1 MTAIIAALVNHPRVV
16 SVVACIALLV
26 LGGFALIRLGEQ
38 RATTKMQATTEIAQR
53 RADSAMATTQAA
65 LVPVRHENDSL
76 RAVSASLRTRA
87 ESLSRAANERRT
99 AANIVQSRLVLHGDT
114 ARVSTDTGV
123 IAIPIPEAL
132 TRQLAADRLVTDSLI
147 SAMDRRHEADSAWAH
162 SVTDENNGLRTQ
174 IGLDSI
180 VVYQY
185 RKQLAAAEARAAAAE
200 AKPHRTFSAGV
211 IAGALVAVVARVAV
225 AVLTHH

>member
-1 MTAIIAALVNHPRVV
+1 
-16 SVVACIALLV
+16 
-26 LGGFALIRLGEQ
+26 
-38 RATTKMQATTEIAQR
+38 
-53 RADSAMATTQAA
+53 
-65 LVPVRHENDSL
+65 
-76 RAVSASLRTRA
+76 
-87 ESLSRAANERRT
+87 
-99 AANIVQSRLVLHGDT
+99 VLHGDT

-185 RKQLAAAEARAAAAE
+185 RKQLAAADARIAADEAAP
-200 AKPHRTFSAGV
+200 KHS
-211 IAGALVAVVARVAV
+211 AVVAFLAGVGVALAGV
-225 AVLTHH
+225 VTLVLVH